1 MHAYFDQLKAR
12 CACFSSK
19 INLSANERKR
29 SSWRIALIGL
39 GLFLR

>member
-19 INLSANERKR
+19 IHFSANERKR
-29 SSWRIALIGL
+29 SSWRIAL
-39 GLFLR
+39 